1 MQNQGVS
8 RRITLR
14 NYSIRH
20 YPAIIEK
27 EILKIRH
34 NSCKKP
40 LFAVTTPQ
48 QTSFTVTKPQRG
60 GGIDDNGCYRWAS
73 FFAAGNRRKV
83 RPLAS
88 LIIIM

>member
-27 EILKIRH
+27 EILKISD
-34 NSCKKP
+34 NSCKNP
-40 LFAVTTPQ
+40 LFAVTT
-48 QTSFTVTKPQRG
+48 PQRG